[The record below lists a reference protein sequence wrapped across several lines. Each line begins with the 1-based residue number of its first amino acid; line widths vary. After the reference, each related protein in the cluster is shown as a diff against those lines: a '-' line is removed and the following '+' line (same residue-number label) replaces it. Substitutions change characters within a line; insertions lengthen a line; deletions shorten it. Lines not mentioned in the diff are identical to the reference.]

1 MDGSLFIAI
10 RYLFARKSHNVINV
24 ISAISAAGMAIG
36 TTALILILSIY
47 NGFSAIIEKNMS
59 DIAPDILICRADGRT
74 FVPDDELT
82 AKIDQTQGLTSVSHI
97 LEESVLISYN
107 DSQTIAKAKGVDRQF
122 EQQSPLIDYV
132 TTGEF
137 KLHKGELEQAAVGV
151 LLARQLNINPRFL
164 EKLTLFYPK
173 SDAKF
178 SLLSPLNSINSE
190 RLVVE
195 SLFSVNTSIDKELI
209 IIPIE
214 TMQRLLGTTD
224 QVVSSIELRCE
235 EGQVKQIKKELSKL
249 LGEEF
254 SVLDRL
260 EQDPSLYKMMRY
272 EKLAIYMILIFV
284 LVIIAFNIFGS
295 LSMLIIEKEDDI
307 KILSAMGAS
316 KKFIKRIFVL
326 EGWMVSLSGL
336 LVGLILGVGLS
347 LAQEHLGLVKMPQ
360 GFFLQAYPAAVQF
373 ADVIITA
380 VSVAAIGFV
389 IALLSISKKEFKTL

>member
-24 ISAISAAGMAIG
+24 ISAISAVGMAIG

-59 DIAPDILICRADGRT
+59 DIAPDILICRTDGRI

-173 SDAKF
+173 SNAKF

-347 LAQEHLGLVKMPQ
+347 LAQQHLGLVKMPQ
-360 GFFLQAYPAAVQF
+360 GFFLQAYPAVVQSS
-373 ADVIITA
+373 DVIITA

>member
-24 ISAISAAGMAIG
+24 ISAISAVGMAIG

-47 NGFSAIIEKNMS
+47 NGFSVIIEKNMS

-336 LVGLILGVGLS
+336 LVGLILGVGMS
-347 LAQEHLGLVKMPQ
+347 LAQQHLGLVKMPQ
-360 GFFLQAYPAAVQF
+360 GFFLQAYPAVVQF
-373 ADVIITA
+373 SDVIITA

>member
-1 MDGSLFIAI
+1 MDGGLFIAI

-24 ISAISAAGMAIG
+24 ISAISAIGMAIG

-224 QVVSSIELRCE
+224 QVISSIELRCE

-260 EQDPSLYKMMRY
+260 ERDPSLYKMMRY

-347 LAQEHLGLVKMPQ
+347 LAQQHLGLVKMPQ

>member
-360 GFFLQAYPAAVQF
+360 GFFLQAYPAVVQF
-373 ADVIITA
+373 ADIIITA

>member
-59 DIAPDILICRADGRT
+59 DIAPDILICRTDGRT

-347 LAQEHLGLVKMPQ
+347 LAQQHLGLVKMPQ
-360 GFFLQAYPAAVQF
+360 GFFLQAYPAVVQF
-373 ADVIITA
+373 SDVIITA

>member
-1 MDGSLFIAI
+1 MDGGLFIAI

-59 DIAPDILICRADGRT
+59 DIAPDILICRTDGRT

-326 EGWMVSLSGL
+326 EGWMVSLLGL
-336 LVGLILGVGLS
+336 IVGLALGVGLS
-347 LAQEHLGLVKMPQ
+347 LAQQHLGLVKMPQ
-360 GFFLQAYPAAVQF
+360 GFFLQAYPAVVQF
-373 ADVIITA
+373 SDVIITA

>member
-1 MDGSLFIAI
+1 MDGGLFIAI

-59 DIAPDILICRADGRT
+59 DIAPDILICRTDGRT

-82 AKIDQTQGLTSVSHI
+82 AKIDRTQGLTSVSHI

-235 EGQVKQIKKELSKL
+235 EGQGKQIKKEFAKL

-326 EGWMVSLSGL
+326 EGWMVALLGL
-336 LVGLILGVGLS
+336 IVGLALGVGLS
-347 LAQEHLGLVKMPQ
+347 LAQQHLGLVKMPQ
-360 GFFLQAYPAAVQF
+360 GFFLQAYPAVVQF
-373 ADVIITA
+373 SDVIITA

>member
-59 DIAPDILICRADGRT
+59 DIAPDILICRTDGRT

-173 SDAKF
+173 SNAKF

-336 LVGLILGVGLS
+336 LVGLILGVGMS
-347 LAQEHLGLVKMPQ
+347 LAQQHLGLVKMPQ
-360 GFFLQAYPAAVQF
+360 GFFLQAYPAVVQF
-373 ADVIITA
+373 SDVIITA

>member
-24 ISAISAAGMAIG
+24 ISAISAVGMAIG

-107 DSQTIAKAKGVDRQF
+107 DSQTIAKAKGVDLQF

-307 KILSAMGAS
+307 KILNAMGAS

-373 ADVIITA
+373 ADIIITA

>member
-1 MDGSLFIAI
+1 MDGGLFIAI

-24 ISAISAAGMAIG
+24 ISAISAIGMAIG

-59 DIAPDILICRADGRT
+59 DIAPDILICRADKRT
-74 FVPDDELT
+74 FVPGDELI
-82 AKIDQTQGLTSVSHI
+82 AKIDETQGLTSVNHV

-107 DSQTIAKAKGVDRQF
+107 DSQAIAKAKGVDRQF
-122 EQQSPLIDYV
+122 EEESPLLKYV

-209 IIPIE
+209 ILPIE
-214 TMQRLLGTTD
+214 TMQRLLGATD
-224 QVVSSIELRCE
+224 EAVSSIEIRCE
-235 EGQVKQIKKELSKL
+235 DSKIRDIKKEFSKL
-249 LGEEF
+249 LGKDF
-254 SVLDRL
+254 LVLDRL
-260 EQDPSLYKMMRY
+260 EQDPALYKMMRY

-295 LSMLIIEKEDDI
+295 LSMLIIEKEEDI
-307 KILSAMGAS
+307 KTLSAIGAS

-326 EGWMVSLSGL
+326 EGWMVSLLGL
-336 LVGLILGVGLS
+336 VAGLVLGVGLS
-347 LAQEHLGLVKMPQ
+347 LLQQHFGLVKMPQ
-360 GFFLQAYPAAVQF
+360 GFFLQAYPAQLQCS
-373 ADVIITA
+373 DVLITA
-380 VSVAAIGFV
+380 ISVALIGFL

>member
-24 ISAISAAGMAIG
+24 ISAISAVGMAIG

-74 FVPDDELT
+74 FVPDDDLT

-107 DSQTIAKAKGVDRQF
+107 DSQTIAKAKGVDWQF

-373 ADVIITA
+373 ADIIITA

>member
-24 ISAISAAGMAIG
+24 ISAISAVGMAIG

-59 DIAPDILICRADGRT
+59 DIAPDILICRTDGRT
-74 FVPDDELT
+74 FVPDDELI

-360 GFFLQAYPAAVQF
+360 GFFLQAYPSVVQF
-373 ADVIITA
+373 SDVIITA

>member
-24 ISAISAAGMAIG
+24 ISAISAVGMAIG

-224 QVVSSIELRCE
+224 QVVSSIELRCK

-360 GFFLQAYPAAVQF
+360 GFFLQAYPAVVQF
-373 ADVIITA
+373 ADIIITA

>member
-347 LAQEHLGLVKMPQ
+347 LAQQHLGLVKMPQ
-360 GFFLQAYPAAVQF
+360 GFFLQAYPAVVQF
-373 ADVIITA
+373 SDVIITA

>member
-59 DIAPDILICRADGRT
+59 DIAPDILICRTDGRT

-373 ADVIITA
+373 ADIIITA

>member
-1 MDGSLFIAI
+1 MDGGLFIAI

-347 LAQEHLGLVKMPQ
+347 LAQEHLGLVRMPQ

-373 ADVIITA
+373 ADIIITA